1 MTAVEGGCCW
11 HPVCRKVS
19 SMDTTEMAVMD
30 FIYVCLYIKHLML
43 PLSEYF
49 TLCFRLCTLW
59 LSVLSFRLQISFQV
73 GSWGRIMSIFL
84 VLYGTEQRGR

>member
-1 MTAVEGGCCW
+1 
-11 HPVCRKVS
+11 
-19 SMDTTEMAVMD
+19 
-30 FIYVCLYIKHLML
+30 ML